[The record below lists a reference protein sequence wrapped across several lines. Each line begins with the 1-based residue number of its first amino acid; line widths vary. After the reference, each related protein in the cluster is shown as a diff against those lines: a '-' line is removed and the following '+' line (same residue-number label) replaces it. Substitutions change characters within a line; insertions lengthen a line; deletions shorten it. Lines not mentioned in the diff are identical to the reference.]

1 MVQISHLCTT
11 TGKTIALTMQTFVS
25 KVMSLLFNTPSAA
38 AAAAKLLQL
47 CLTLCNTMNCSLPGS
62 SVHGIPQA
70 RILKCS
76 SSLLLGI
83 FPTQGLNPGFLHCR
97 WILNHLSHQGSPTM
111 TSLDSKQIKKQR
123 HHFAN
128 KGLHSQSYGFFS
140 SPMRC
145 GSWTTKKGECKRIDT
160 FKLCFCRRL
169 LRIPLTARRSN
180 HQY

>member
-1 MVQISHLCTT
+1 MVTAVTKLKDTCSLEESE
-11 TGKTIALTMQTFVS
+11 V
-25 KVMSLLFNTPSAA
+25 KVAQSCPTV
-38 AAAAKLLQL
+38 
-47 CLTLCNTMNCSLPGS
+47 CNPMNCSLPGS
-62 SVHGIPQA
+62 SVHGILQA
-70 RILKCS
+70 RILECS

-111 TSLDSKQIKKQR
+111 TNLDSKQIKKQR

-128 KGLHSQSYGFFS
+128 KVLHSQSYVFS
-140 SPMRC
+140 SSPLRC
-145 GSWTTKKGECKRIDT
+145 GSWTTKKGECKRIDA